1 MTPFSRNQSMQFIVL
16 MQRTE
21 SSMWSET
28 RTCGAKIRVARS
40 LTSGSNSMHRQ
51 CFASTYP
58 SCLVDL
64 LGNVSTSV
72 SIIIRLLSLTVAV
85 FITPLW
91 TIYIYNSLHQ
101 HQRETSSFPFS
112 FMVGAI
118 HYLGGAALVGQFRI
132 TWHQIR
138 RNQRAF
144 RLCPFLQTTSFRP
157 SSGSYMSRFLL
168 ATTKDTF
175 NQ

>member
-28 RTCGAKIRVARS
+28 RTCGAKIRVAHS

-72 SIIIRLLSLTVAV
+72 SIIIRLLSLTVAAFIYTAV
-85 FITPLW
+85 FTGNQFPAFFWKLHVSLPPRDYERHIQSIVDFLVMRKVDFKLPDMTFPQILFNSNW
-91 TIYIYNSLHQ
+91 NRAYN
-101 HQRETSSFPFS
+101 
-112 FMVGAI
+112 I
-118 HYLGGAALVGQFRI
+118 
-132 TWHQIR
+132 
-138 RNQRAF
+138 
-144 RLCPFLQTTSFRP
+144 
-157 SSGSYMSRFLL
+157 
-168 ATTKDTF
+168 
-175 NQ
+175 

>member
-1 MTPFSRNQSMQFIVL
+1 MNIIMTMTTCRLNRQETTDMTPLSRNQSMQFIVL

-28 RTCGAKIRVARS
+28 RTCGAKIRVAHS

-72 SIIIRLLSLTVAV
+72 SIIIRLLSLTQCCRIYYTAV
-85 FITPLW
+85 FTGNQFPAFFWKLHVSLPPRDYERHIQSIVDFLVMRKADFKLPDMTFPQILFNSNW
-91 TIYIYNSLHQ
+91 NRAYN
-101 HQRETSSFPFS
+101 
-112 FMVGAI
+112 I
-118 HYLGGAALVGQFRI
+118 
-132 TWHQIR
+132 
-138 RNQRAF
+138 
-144 RLCPFLQTTSFRP
+144 
-157 SSGSYMSRFLL
+157 
-168 ATTKDTF
+168 
-175 NQ
+175 